1 MPRGEKKEIFYTG
14 KALKLHERIQK
25 LEADLKAS
33 KEELKVA
40 YKEQIKAE
48 RAAAAREK
56 KAAAVAA
63 KKALKENRT
72 KLLKAIEESGKSPE
86 EILTLLQDSQN

>member
-1 MPRGEKKEIFYTG
+1 MPRGVKREVVYTG

-48 RAAAAREK
+48 KVAAAKEK
-56 KAAAVAA
+56 KAAAIAA
-63 KKALKENRT
+63 KKEMKEN
-72 KLLKAIEESGKSPE
+72 KAKILKAIEESGKSVE
-86 EILTLLQDSQN
+86 EILSMLE

>member
-1 MPRGEKKEIFYTG
+1 MPRGEKKEIVYTG

-40 YKEQIKAE
+40 YKEQVKAE

-56 KAAAVAA
+56 KAAAVV
-63 KKALKENRT
+63 
-72 KLLKAIEESGKSPE
+72 KSPE
-86 EILTLLQDSQN
+86 EILTLLQDSHN

>member
-1 MPRGEKKEIFYTG
+1 MPRGEKKEIVYTG

-56 KAAAVAA
+56 KKTTH
-63 KKALKENRT
+63 KKFLKPSRN
-72 KLLKAIEESGKSPE
+72 
-86 EILTLLQDSQN
+86 LQKHRKRF